1 MLMAMVKNVR
11 THVLWSNN
19 IFLLRCLK
27 TNKPS
32 TLINRF
38 LLYLQ
43 CYLGMAINFER
54 FELIAFAA
62 INSLLSKL
70 ADVRSDA

>member
-1 MLMAMVKNVR
+1 MLMTMVKNVR
-11 THVLWSNN
+11 THVLWRDN
-19 IFLLRCLK
+19 ILLLRSLK

-32 TLINRF
+32 ILINRF

-54 FELIAFAA
+54 FELIAFAV

-70 ADVRSDA
+70 ADVRSD